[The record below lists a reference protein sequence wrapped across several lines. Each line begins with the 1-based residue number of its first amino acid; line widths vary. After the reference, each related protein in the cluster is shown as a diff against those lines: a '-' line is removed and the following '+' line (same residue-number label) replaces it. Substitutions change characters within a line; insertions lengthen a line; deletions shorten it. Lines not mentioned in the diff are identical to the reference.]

1 MITASIDTQVITAD
15 IGTGYPVRGDKGE
28 NAYIHIAYANSSDGA
43 TDFTLTPVEGKT
55 YEYLGQYTDNTETAS
70 ETASD
75 YTWSWLTDETARQA
89 AETARIAAESARAT
103 AEESRATAEKT
114 RVQAESER
122 VEAEGARAS
131 AEASR
136 ASAET
141 ERANAESARA
151 SAETARANAE
161 TLRTN
166 AESERVSAE
175 NERETSFET
184 AIENANKATADAKAA
199 AEGIAFMSF
208 ELDSDGYLYLSNPY
222 TSFYFE
228 VNDGYLEVVT

>member
-43 TDFTLTPVEGKT
+43 TDFTRTPIEGKT

-75 YTWSWLTDETARQA
+75 YVWSWLTDETARQT

-103 AEESRATAEKT
+103 AEESRASAEKT
-114 RVQAESER
+114 RVEAESER
-122 VEAEGARAS
+122 VEAEK
-131 AEASR
+131 
-136 ASAET
+136 
-141 ERANAESARA
+141 ARA
-151 SAETARANAE
+151 SAETARSNAE
-161 TLRTN
+161 TLRTSAESARETAETERASAESARTAAETKRVN
-166 AESERVSAE
+166 AESA
-175 NERETSFET
+175 RETSFET
-184 AIENANKATADAKAA
+184 AIANANAATADAKTA

-208 ELDSDGYLYLSNPY
+208 ELDSDGYLYLNNPY

-228 VNDGYLEVVT
+228 ENDGYLEVVT